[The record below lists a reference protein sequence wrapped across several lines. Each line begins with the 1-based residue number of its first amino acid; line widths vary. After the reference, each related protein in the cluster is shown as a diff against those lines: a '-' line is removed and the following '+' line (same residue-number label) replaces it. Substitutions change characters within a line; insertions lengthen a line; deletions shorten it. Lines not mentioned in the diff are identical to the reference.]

1 MTGKRSRTKGHNF
14 EREMAKHFQKLGF
27 IKARRGIQ
35 YRDGAECPDV
45 VNVGDI
51 WVECKIG
58 ARPNIKAAMEQA
70 SKACGRMRPIAIT
83 KWNRGET
90 YVTMRMDL
98 FDDLMKMYYEVNC
111 S

>member
-1 MTGKRSRTKGHNF
+1 LTGKRSRTKGHNF
-14 EREMAKHFQKLGF
+14 EREMAKHFQSLGF
-27 IKARRGIQ
+27 TKARRGIQ

-45 VNVGDI
+45 MGVGDI

-70 SKACGRMRPIAIT
+70 SEACGRMRPIAIT